1 MYLLQF
7 NSLLFQDRP
16 VKKWQPSSSCGS
28 PGTDHIIIRSSSV
41 GWGPVRSEETRQG
54 YLKLRTWQWNFID
67 HGRSGRIFVWS
78 YPRTLP
84 VLYIHYF
91 TNIILLMMVMTLT
104 KKDPDKPLWK
114 IEQHFMTAC
123 RLLRMCLYDLKA
135 TIQRFYWSKRN
146 SWNISSRIQIEWP
159 PLQLRRMTVP
169 RGGADK
175 KNMGSCLC
183 FWASAYFLH
192 LPSVDFLHLPSVV
205 FHTCS
210 LWTVSCSTR
219 YRDSR
224 LTDVT

>member
-1 MYLLQF
+1 MYLT
-7 NSLLFQDRP
+7 
-16 VKKWQPSSSCGS
+16 VKFY
-28 PGTDHIIIRSSSV
+28 RS
-41 GWGPVRSEETRQG
+41 WKVRKDFCMS
-54 YLKLRTWQWNFID
+54 
-67 HGRSGRIFVWS
+67 S

-84 VLYIHYF
+84 VLYIYYF

-114 IEQHFMTAC
+114 IEQNFMTTC
-123 RLLRMCLYDLKA
+123 RLLRMCLYALKA

-159 PLQLRRMTVP
+159 LLQLRRMTVP

-192 LPSVDFLHLPSVV
+192 PPPVV

-210 LWTVSCSTR
+210 LGTVSCSTR